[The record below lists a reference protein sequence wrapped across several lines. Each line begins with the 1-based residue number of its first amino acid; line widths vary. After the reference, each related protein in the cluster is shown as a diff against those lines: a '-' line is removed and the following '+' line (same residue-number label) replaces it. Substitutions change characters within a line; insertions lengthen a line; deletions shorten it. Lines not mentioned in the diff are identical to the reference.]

1 MLIIDKLTNDI
12 TISRG
17 SKEAVRYTITDALTG
32 LAKNLTGWNF
42 RFTVKGD
49 IDDPIGSAIFQLAD
63 PLANGIDIALA
74 ASGIVDVHFATA
86 HTASL
91 AGDYVFDLE
100 GTEPGQDPQSIVFPA
115 LFRVRKDVTTP
126 GSAPSPPAAIEGF
139 TSISITAAIYMQ
151 DQVTGLWWKRYI
163 SNGQEIWAGPSA
175 SIPF

>member
-1 MLIIDKLTNDI
+1 MLIIDPLNNNI

-17 SKEAVRYTITDALTG
+17 SKEAVRYTIRDALTG
-32 LAKNLTGWNF
+32 LVKDVSGWNWKL
-42 RFTVKGD
+42 TVKAD
-49 IDDPIGSAIFQLAD
+49 IDDPISSAIFQLTD
-63 PLANGIDIALA
+63 PLANG
-74 ASGIVDVHFATA
+74 VDVGAAAVGLIDAHFATA
-86 HTASL
+86 HTAAL
-91 AGDYVFDLE
+91 AGDYIYDLE
-100 GTEPGQDPQSIVFPA
+100 GTEPGEDPQTIFFPP

-139 TSISITAAIYMQ
+139 TALSITDALYMQ